1 MKWIIK
7 WKHFIEYTNDMDN
20 IPENIFRVEKIK
32 YFSFCY
38 IILSKNI
45 RVNSI
50 QFFIR
55 TKLQQI
61 AVNQILTVN
70 TLWVFVLVNDTTLA
84 SDNPLRFRCNLTE
97 KI

>member
-1 MKWIIK
+1 
-7 WKHFIEYTNDMDN
+7 MDN

-45 RVNSI
+45 RVNSKH
-50 QFFIR
+50 FFNR

-70 TLWVFVLVNDTTLA
+70 TL
-84 SDNPLRFRCNLTE
+84 
-97 KI
+97 

>member
-1 MKWIIK
+1 
-7 WKHFIEYTNDMDN
+7 MDN

-45 RVNSI
+45 RVNSKH
-50 QFFIR
+50 FFNR

-70 TLWVFVLVNDTTLA
+70 TFKRVFVLVNDTTLA

>member
-1 MKWIIK
+1 
-7 WKHFIEYTNDMDN
+7 MDN

-32 YFSFCY
+32 YFSVCY

-45 RVNSI
+45 RVNSKH
-50 QFFIR
+50 FFNR

-70 TLWVFVLVNDTTLA
+70 TL
-84 SDNPLRFRCNLTE
+84 
-97 KI
+97 